1 MVILSTRLREFLA
14 LRPIVNSFSTW
25 SHTIASRWMP
35 RLFIKQA
42 WRPILN
48 LILQPG
54 KVSQTKKEIRRTLNP
69 PGRKQ
74 TNRWALHTLS
84 LPKGVRIEEPF
95 SETWGEKASPIEPD
109 QEAEQ
114 PQVVELENKPPAF
127 AETLSGSEIGFAEV
141 EPSTT
146 QVSPRREQTRIS
158 RSEWPF
164 RLVGP
169 LPEGREP
176 RAPHFER
183 EMELRRKQGS
193 RLSVGELLPPELRG
207 LAQGSTNLG
216 YREKALSQIKPRQMV
231 APQAPIRVSFSRLTP
246 LQPGQSSEPLTFLQ
260 RRWQQAA
267 KRSPDELPAASFED
281 QRTWPPEA
289 RDDNERMPYK
299 SVTYL
304 ESGKS
309 LGEQGTPA
317 EVPSQELARAARHSQ
332 AVSSQIRPPSAM
344 LNLLAA
350 HQPAI
355 EPGRTP
361 SERPAWGQAEQDW
374 PLLSILRRIETQPEE
389 PGESSALQVLR
400 RMWPEQAPALRQTVA
415 SINNL
420 GPGEAL
426 APEVRRRASPQTQLG
441 RNLGEVRVH
450 VSPLAQTL
458 RAEAFTSGKHVVFA
472 PGRLDLTTSKGI
484 ALLGHELTHIG
495 QPLAFKQES
504 GAGQVYED
512 SGEQA
517 ARHQEEQI
525 QRVVEHGWMKT
536 NRMELQHS
544 VRAAAVPAA
553 SANRLSIQRIAED
566 NAGSPQQEE
575 PGSSPAS
582 ANPADGTSGQ
592 AGGVTQTA
600 SQTSAAPASGPA
612 GAPAATANV
621 EALARQVYGI
631 LKNRL
636 RAERDRHQ
644 LYNL

>member
-1 MVILSTRLREFLA
+1 M
-14 LRPIVNSFSTW
+14 VNSFSAW
-25 SHTIASRWMP
+25 SHLIASRRMP
-35 RLFIKQA
+35 RQFIKQA

-48 LILQPG
+48 LSLQPG
-54 KVSQTKKEIRRTLNP
+54 KASQTKKEIRRTLNP

-74 TNRWALHTLS
+74 DNRWALHTLS

-109 QEAEQ
+109 QETEQ
-114 PQVVELENKPPAF
+114 PQGIELENRPPVF
-127 AETLSGSEIGFAEV
+127 AETLSGSENGFAEV

-164 RLVGP
+164 RLVGQ
-169 LPEGREP
+169 LPKGREP

-183 EMELRRKQGS
+183 EMELRRVQGS
-193 RLSVGELLPPELRG
+193 RLPVGELF
-207 LAQGSTNLG
+207 AQGSTNLG
-216 YREKALSQIKPRQMV
+216 YREKALSQLKPRQMV
-231 APQAPIRVSFSRLTP
+231 APQTPITVSFSRLTP

-260 RRWQQAA
+260 RRRQQAA

-281 QRTWPPEA
+281 QRSWLPEA

-299 SVTYL
+299 KVTYL
-304 ESGKS
+304 ESGES
-309 LGEQGTPA
+309 LGGQGTPA
-317 EVPSQELARAARHSQ
+317 EVHSRELARGARQEVFHPRAA
-332 AVSSQIRPPSAM
+332 SSQVRPPRAM
-344 LNLLAA
+344 LSLLAA
-350 HQPAI
+350 HQPAT
-355 EPGRTP
+355 EPGRTT
-361 SERPAWGQAEQDW
+361 SERPAWGRAEQDW

-415 SINNL
+415 SIKNL

-441 RNLGEVRVH
+441 RDLSEVRVH

-458 RAEAFTSGKHVVFA
+458 HAEAFTSGKHVVFA

-517 ARHQEEQI
+517 ARHQEEHI
-525 QRVVEHGWMKT
+525 QQMIEQGWMKT

-544 VRAAAVPAA
+544 VRATAVPDA

-566 NAGSPQQEE
+566 NAGSPQQEV
-575 PGSSPAS
+575 PGSSPAP

-600 SQTSAAPASGPA
+600 SQTSPAPVSGPA